1 MVRIF
6 LAGAILAGVFR
17 RAAADDA
24 GSLAFFENSIRP
36 LLVENCVKCHGPKKS
51 ESGLRLDS
59 KQAALKG
66 GESGPV
72 IVPGKIAESLLI
84 TAVRHEDGFEMP
96 PGKQLSKQEIASL
109 VTWIENGAAWPDGMT
124 LAGGGPKLR
133 GGPITKAERAHWS
146 YQKILDPTP
155 PAADPSPSVRN
166 DIDRFVQIRLADA
179 GLKSRSPATRR
190 VLIRRATFD
199 LTGLP
204 PTPAEVEA
212 FLRDDSPEAFSKLVD
227 RLLASKAYGERWG
240 RHWLD
245 VVRYADTAGDTAD
258 YPTPHSYKYRNWVI
272 DAFNQD
278 KPYDEFIREQIA
290 GDILA
295 EQMLE
300 SLGVAGVEQR
310 EPPAGGSV
318 NLDTGGSLRS
328 TPATREEA
336 LRRYEEMLIAT
347 GFIAISRRFG
357 FDVENYHHL
366 TIQDTIDTLGQ
377 AVLGLT
383 LGCARCHDHKY
394 DPVNTD
400 DYYAWYGIFEST
412 RYSFPGSEE
421 KRRPYDLFPALPPS
435 IAAQR
440 KADHD
445 ARITKLD
452 AEIARLAAETTAKT
466 ERLKSAGGWMAYV
479 EGRLLKQSS
488 RDQNGN
494 TGLQVWH
501 AGELPLV
508 AVNTSDVVL
517 KVPGTVPPKKLVV
530 HPNPKEGVAIAWRS
544 PIAGRVR
551 ITGNVQDAHNCG
563 DSVAW
568 HVDHVTGEGFRNIA
582 EGAIGTNSSQ
592 EIGSKEK
599 SIEVEVRPG
608 DFLQLAIM
616 PKSNH
621 GCDLTQ
627 VDLTITEVG
636 EKERRWDVVA
646 DVLNDFLKGNPN
658 DDQYK
663 NAAVW
668 YFFQVA
674 EDRGKSQGGTRSAG
688 LTDVEIAELR
698 ATIDRLSKESAPLAV
713 ERDALKKSGPYE
725 VLYGAIELAAPKD
738 AQIRI
743 RGDRVNFG
751 EVVPRKNLEILG
763 GNRLANA
770 ASSGRAELAT
780 WLTEKNN
787 TLTPRVMANRVWQ
800 QHFGRGLVETAN
812 DFGTRG
818 EEPSH
823 PELLDWLA
831 SRFVES
837 GWSVKSL
844 HRLIL
849 NSAAYQQSSE
859 FDATAAEADPDAR
872 LLWRF
877 NRRRLSAEEI
887 RDAMLLVSGE
897 LDRSPG
903 GEHPFPAVE
912 SWGFSQHAPYYGVY
926 PTNRRSVYLM
936 QQRLKRHPFLS
947 LFDGADVNVSTSRR
961 ELTTVPTQALYL
973 MNSDFVHERAASVAK
988 QILAADTEQAAR
1000 LRSLFER
1007 TLGRPPHSSEI
1018 VDSSSFLDSYSQ
1030 ALAETGMPENER
1042 EQAVWSGL
1050 VRTVLTRNEFLFVD

>member
-1 MVRIF
+1 MIH
-6 LAGAILAGVFR
+6 LAIRSLLAAILAGVFCH
-17 RAAADDA
+17 RAGAADSE
-24 GSLAFFENSIRP
+24 SLAFFENNIRP
-36 LLVENCVKCHGPKKS
+36 LLVEHCVKCHGPKKS

-59 KQAALKG
+59 SAAVFKG

-72 IVPGKIAESLLI
+72 IVPGKIVDSLLI

-96 PGKQLSKQEIASL
+96 PGKKLSGREIASL
-109 VTWIENGAAWPDGMT
+109 VTWIEKGAAWPDGMT
-124 LAGGGPKLR
+124 PGKSGPKLR
-133 GGPITKAERAHWS
+133 GGPITDAERAHWS
-146 YQKILDPTP
+146 YQPIVDPTP
-155 PAADPSPSVRN
+155 PTMNASRRVRN
-166 DIDRFVQIRLADA
+166 DIDRFVQSRLAEA
-179 GLKSRSPATRR
+179 GLKPRSPAPKR

-204 PTPAEVEA
+204 PTPGEVAA
-212 FLRDDSPEAFSKLVD
+212 FLRDGSPDAFSKVVD
-227 RLLASKAYGERWG
+227 RLLASKAYGEQWG

-245 VVRYADTAGDTAD
+245 VIRYADTAGDTAD
-258 YPTPHSYKYRNWVI
+258 YPTPLSYKYRNWII
-272 DAFNQD
+272 DAFNKD
-278 KPYDEFIREQIA
+278 KPYDQFIREQIA

-295 EQMLE
+295 AQTDDISDAEY
-300 SLGVAGVEQR
+300 R
-310 EPPAGGSV
+310 
-318 NLDTGGSLRS
+318 
-328 TPATREEA
+328 
-336 LRRYEEMLIAT
+336 EMLTAT

-412 RYSFPGSEE
+412 RYSFPGSEQ
-421 KRRPYDLFPALPPS
+421 KKRPYDSFPALPPE
-435 IAAQR
+435 IAAKR

-445 ARITKLD
+445 ARVAKVD
-452 AEIARLAAETTAKT
+452 AEIAKLAAETKAKT

-479 EGRLLKQSS
+479 EGRRLKLTS

-501 AGELPLV
+501 AGDLPLV
-508 AVNTSDVVL
+508 AVNTSDVEL

-530 HPNPKEGVAIAWRS
+530 HPNPKEGVGIGWRS

-551 ITGNVQDAHNCG
+551 ITGNARDAHNCG
-563 DSVAW
+563 DSIAW
-568 HVDHVTGEGFRNIA
+568 HIDHVNRDGLRNVA
-582 EGAIGTNSSQ
+582 AGATSTNSSQ
-592 EIGSKEK
+592 DFATKGKP
-599 SIEVEVRPG
+599 IEVEVRAG

-627 VDLTITEVG
+627 VDFSIAEVG
-636 EKERRWDVVA
+636 GKGRKWDVVA
-646 DVLNDFLKGNPN
+646 DVLSDFLEGNPN

-674 EDRGKSQGGTRSAG
+674 EDRGKSHGGTSSKGLSAI
-688 LTDVEIAELR
+688 EIAELS
-698 ATIDRLSKESAPLAV
+698 ATIDRLSKESAPLAA
-713 ERDALKKSGPYE
+713 ERDALKKTGPYE
-725 VLYGAIELAAPKD
+725 LLYGAIEQAAPKD

-743 RGDRVNFG
+743 RGDRVNLG
-751 EVVPRKNLEILG
+751 EAVPRKNLEILG
-763 GNRLANA
+763 GNLLANPA
-770 ASSGRAELAT
+770 ASGRAEMAV
-780 WLTEKNN
+780 WLTWDNN
-787 TLTPRVMANRVWQ
+787 TLTPRVMANRIWQ
-800 QHFGRGLVETAN
+800 QHFGQGLVATAN

-818 EEPSH
+818 EMPSH
-823 PELLDWLA
+823 PKLLDWLA
-831 SRFVES
+831 SRFVEN
-837 GWSVKSL
+837 GWSVKSM
-844 HRLIL
+844 HRLIMH
-849 NSAAYQQSSE
+849 SATYQQSSE
-859 FDATAAEADPDAR
+859 FDPSAAETDPEAR
-872 LLWRF
+872 LIWRF

-897 LDRSPG
+897 LDLTTG

-926 PTNRRSVYLM
+926 PTKRRSVYLM

-947 LFDGADVNVSTSRR
+947 LFDGADVNVSMARR
-961 ELTTVPTQALYL
+961 EQTTVPTQALYL
-973 MNSDFVHERAASVAK
+973 MNSDFVHGRAASVAK

-1000 LRSLFER
+1000 LRSLFEL
-1007 TLGRPPHSSEI
+1007 TLGRPPHGSEI
-1018 VDSSSFLDSYSQ
+1018 AESSSFLDSYSE
-1030 ALAETGMPENER
+1030 ALAETGMPEKER
-1042 EQAVWSGL
+1042 EQAAWSGF
-1050 VRTVLTRNEFLFVD
+1050 VRTMLTRNEFLFVD